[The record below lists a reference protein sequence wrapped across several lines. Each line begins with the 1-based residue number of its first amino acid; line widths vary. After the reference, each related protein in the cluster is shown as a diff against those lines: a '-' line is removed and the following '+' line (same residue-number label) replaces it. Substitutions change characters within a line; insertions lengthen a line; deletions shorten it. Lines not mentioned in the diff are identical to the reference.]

1 MNDPQPEGH
10 MASYIGR
17 RKFLATLLGGAAAW
31 PLAARAQQRERMRR
45 IGVLMHVAAED
56 PEGQRRVAAFLQGLQ
71 EAGWGVGRA
80 THVTSTIVSEGALLS
95 ASMRRAKNATGGL
108 LRKIGDRGILVIKDV
123 TSILS
128 SDRNIRGAV
137 LAAIREIYDGRWER
151 NVISRFGLRLGCSRP
166 AGVGNTTVSAVPSMM
181 TLASSP
187 ARAASIPLTYSI
199 AAADEAQQPALNNE
213 AEHEADAHGDEHHHQ
228 ESARDGPALLEI
240 DADRARRAEG
250 AECIER
256 AVRDVEDFHHPEDQG
271 KPDRDD
277 EQVGRIDEAIRSGWQ
292 RRSA

>member
-1 MNDPQPEGH
+1 M
-10 MASYIGR
+10 R
-17 RKFLATLLGGAAAW
+17 RREFITLLGGAAAW
-31 PLAARAQQRERMRR
+31 PFAARAQQRERMRR

-187 ARAASIPLTYSI
+187 ARAASGH
-199 AAADEAQQPALNNE
+199 AAAPPRSVMN
-213 AEHEADAHGDEHHHQ
+213 
-228 ESARDGPALLEI
+228 S
-240 DADRARRAEG
+240 RRL
-250 AECIER
+250 ITR
-256 AVRDVEDFHHPEDQG
+256 
-271 KPDRDD
+271 
-277 EQVGRIDEAIRSGWQ
+277 
-292 RRSA
+292 